1 MTKSKEERLKEAEKV
16 AELRKSGKTYAEI
29 ADELGIAKSTA
40 HSRMELWEE
49 HIGEEPAEEEEV
61 EEVEDLF
68 ELITKGGLQ
77 ETIEGT
83 VGAVLGSKESA
94 RKTGAITGSDIATL
108 KNALS
113 KFFEGEIDW
122 EKIKFIANN
131 VEGIREG
138 LAGGDEV
145 SKDVLEA
152 ISEKKKEEE
161 KEEKEKKVKTTAD
174 ESSKSGKEED

>member
-1 MTKSKEERLKEAEKV
+1 LEEAEKV

-49 HIGEEPAEEEEV
+49 HVGGEPAEEEEV

-68 ELITKGGLQ
+68 ELITRGGLQ

-131 VEGIREG
+131 IEGIREG

-152 ISEKKKEEE
+152 ISDKRKEEEEE
-161 KEEKEKKVKTTAD
+161 KEKAKAVAGGGS
-174 ESSKSGKEED
+174 ESESEEEED

>member
-1 MTKSKEERLKEAEKV
+1 MTKSKEERLEEAEKV

-49 HIGEEPAEEEEV
+49 HVGGEPAEEEEV

-68 ELITKGGLQ
+68 ELITRGGLQ

-83 VGAVLGSKESA
+83 VGAVLGSKKSA

-122 EKIKFIANN
+122 EKIKFVANN
-131 VEGIREG
+131 IEGIREG
-138 LAGGDEV
+138 LVGGDEV

-161 KEEKEKKVKTTAD
+161 EKEKAKPVAGGGS
-174 ESSKSGKEED
+174 ESESEEEED

>member
-1 MTKSKEERLKEAEKV
+1 MTKSKEERLEEAEKV

-68 ELITKGGLQ
+68 ELITRGGLQ

-138 LAGGDEV
+138 LTGGDEV

-152 ISEKKKEEE
+152 ISERKEKKEE
-161 KEEKEKKVKTTAD
+161 KEEKLKATVGKSKGEKED
-174 ESSKSGKEED
+174 EEE